1 MRESIIFLRNGV
13 KTELRDFEPDE
24 TLLDYLRLRE
34 RKTGTKEGCNEGDC
48 GACTVSLGR
57 IRGGRLTYE
66 PVNACILLVGQID
79 GADLIT
85 VDDLAEGGRL
95 HPVQQAMVDCHGSQC
110 GFCTPGFVMTLF
122 SLYHSAHHG
131 SEDVTREMI
140 NDWIAG
146 NLCRCTGYRPIV
158 EAAMKS
164 LSGKPADALT
174 KRWDETEK
182 ALKKLAST
190 EDLVV
195 REGEKVFGAPGSI
208 EHLADACMRYPEATI
223 VSGSTDVGLWV
234 TKQLRRLPQVIW
246 TGRAK
251 GFDTI
256 RETARQTIIGAGATY
271 RDAFEAMARLDPDIG
286 EVMRRL
292 GSRHVRASGTIGGNI
307 ANGSPIGDSPP
318 LLIALGASIE
328 LRHGTERRTLPLEDF
343 FIDYGKQDRKRG
355 ELVARIIV
363 PKPGK
368 HDHFRAFKISK
379 RFDQDI
385 SAALFAAK
393 LTVRNDR
400 IVSAR
405 IACGGMA
412 GTPKRAKHAE
422 AALAGIRLSDNET
435 AERAIRALEK
445 DYIPLSDMR
454 ASADYRM
461 KVVQNL
467 LRKTLAEIALGVAGE
482 SAQTRVIGARA
493 TGFGEAAE

>member
-1 MRESIIFLRNGV
+1 MRDCIRFLRNGV
-13 KTELRDFEPDE
+13 LVEIRDFDPDE

-57 IRGGRLTYE
+57 IRDGKLSYE
-66 PVNACILLVGQID
+66 PVNACILLLGQID

-85 VDDLAEGGRL
+85 VDDLAENGRL
-95 HPVQQAMVDCHGSQC
+95 HPVQEAMVECHGSQC

-122 SLYHSAHHG
+122 TMHHAVHRNNAP
-131 SEDVTREMI
+131 VTRAAI

-158 EAAMKS
+158 DAAEKS
-164 LSGKPADALT
+164 VGMKPADALMA
-174 KRWDETEK
+174 RWDATEK
-182 ALKKLAST
+182 ALKKMQST
-190 EDLVV
+190 EDVV
-195 REGEKVFGAPGSI
+195 VMKDEKVFGAPGSI
-208 EHLADACMRYPEATI
+208 DHLADACMRYPRSTI

-234 TKQLRRLPQVIW
+234 TKHLRQLPQVIW

-251 GFDTI
+251 GFDAI
-256 RETARQTIIGAGATY
+256 RETKRQTVIGAGATY
-271 RDAFEAMARLDPDIG
+271 RDAFEAMARLDPDIA

-318 LLIALGASIE
+318 LLIALGASLE
-328 LRHGTERRTLPLEDF
+328 LRHGKDSRTLKLEDF
-343 FIDYGKQDRKRG
+343 FIDYGKQDRKPG
-355 ELVARIIV
+355 ELVTKIIV
-363 PKPGK
+363 PRPGK
-368 HDHFRAFKISK
+368 YDHIRAFKISK

-385 SAALFAAK
+385 TAALMASK
-393 LTVRNDR
+393 LTVKGGR
-400 IVSAR
+400 VVAAR

-412 GTPKRAKHAE
+412 GVPKRAKHAE
-422 AALAGIRLSDNET
+422 AALAGLALSDTRSWET
-435 AERAIRALEK
+435 AITALEK
-445 DYIPLSDMR
+445 DFTPMSDMR

-467 LRKTLAEIALGVAGE
+467 LRKTLVEICDADAM
-482 SAQTRVIGARA
+482 TRVEGQRH
-493 TGFGEAAE
+493 GQRLEAAV

>member
-1 MRESIIFLRNGV
+1 MRDRIVFLRNGV
-13 KTELRDFEPDE
+13 RTEITGFEPDE
-24 TLLDYLRLRE
+24 TLLDYLRLSE

-57 IRGGRLTYE
+57 LRNGKLSYE
-66 PVNACILLVGQID
+66 PVNACILLLGQID

-85 VDDLAEGGRL
+85 VDDLAEGEQL
-95 HPVQQAMVDCHGSQC
+95 HAVQKAMVECHGSQC

-122 SLYHSAHHG
+122 TMHHSVHRSGEA
-131 SEDVTREMI
+131 VTRQSI

-146 NLCRCTGYRPIV
+146 NLCRCTGYRPIAD
-158 EAAMKS
+158 AAMKS
-164 LSGKPADALT
+164 VANRPVDALM
-174 KRWDETEK
+174 KRWDATERE
-182 ALKKLAST
+182 LKKLQDT
-190 EDLVV
+190 KDLVV
-195 REGEKVFGAPGSI
+195 RCGERVFGAPGSI
-208 EHLADACMRYPEATI
+208 DHLAEACATYKDAVI

-234 TKQLRRLPQVIW
+234 TKQLRVLPSVIW

-251 GFDTI
+251 GFDAI
-256 RETARQTIIGAGATY
+256 RETARQTVIGAGATY
-271 RDAFEAMARLDPDIG
+271 RDAFDAMARLDPDIG

-328 LRHGTERRTLPLEDF
+328 LRLGKETRTLPLEDF
-343 FIDYGKQDRKRG
+343 FIDYGKQDRRPG
-355 ELVARIIV
+355 ELVTKIII

-393 LTVRNDR
+393 LTVRNGR

-422 AALAGIRLSDNET
+422 AALAGAQTGDPET
-435 AERAIRALEK
+435 WERAIAALEK
-445 DYIPLSDMR
+445 DYTPMSDMR
-454 ASADYRM
+454 ASSAYRM

-467 LRKTLAEIALGVAGE
+467 LRKTLTEIAQGNGA
-482 SAQTRVIGARA
+482 TRVSGVR
-493 TGFGEAAE
+493 EAAE